1 MTERIIL
8 VYNPTSARAKHIQ
21 TEAIELLRSERI
33 AYVDYATKYPDAEA
47 NIDDMRET
55 FRDGDTILTAA
66 GDGTAMQ
73 AANAVLREGQDQ
85 TRIGFLGYG
94 NFNDLAG
101 NTRDPLALLDPA
113 AEVVDSRPLTIEI
126 NDRYWRDAPGYAS
139 LGFTALAASHFAKH
153 SSREQLRQTPSWAK
167 LTASI
172 GRLGINYFQD
182 RHTFLPAFSIS
193 VSPTI
198 QRHTTGIMAINSR
211 QVGRIIRSRFDYP
224 ASNLFG
230 YRATDVSSIIKSL
243 PFGLMA
249 LAGHAPTTLLE
260 QLRIDFEAP
269 SAIPIQTEGE
279 FAELPDVSSIFIY
292 KDPAKV
298 LHILRAARS

>member
-21 TEAIELLRSERI
+21 TEAIEPLRSERI
-33 AYVDYATKYPDAEA
+33 AYVDYATKYPDTED
-47 NIDDMRET
+47 NIADMRET

-94 NFNDLAG
+94 NFNDLVG

-139 LGFTALAASHFAKH
+139 LGFTALAARHFAKH
-153 SSREQLRQTPSWAK
+153 SSREQL
-167 LTASI
+167 
-172 GRLGINYFQD
+172 
-182 RHTFLPAFSIS
+182 
-193 VSPTI
+193 
-198 QRHTTGIMAINSR
+198 
-211 QVGRIIRSRFDYP
+211 
-224 ASNLFG
+224 
-230 YRATDVSSIIKSL
+230 
-243 PFGLMA
+243 
-249 LAGHAPTTLLE
+249 
-260 QLRIDFEAP
+260 
-269 SAIPIQTEGE
+269 
-279 FAELPDVSSIFIY
+279 
-292 KDPAKV
+292 
-298 LHILRAARS
+298 